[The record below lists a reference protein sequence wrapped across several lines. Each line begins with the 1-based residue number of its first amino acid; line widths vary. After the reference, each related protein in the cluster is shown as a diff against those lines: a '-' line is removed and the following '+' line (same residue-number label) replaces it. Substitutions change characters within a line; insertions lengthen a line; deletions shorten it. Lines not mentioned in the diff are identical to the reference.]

1 MHIKV
6 FKLPVRNSISI
17 YFPIIFVFTA
27 NQCHWLHNTKL
38 RLLYHF
44 LLSLNCNLNQAQ
56 GMIVHK
62 SHFGATRVFS
72 FLFSR
77 FLDFL
82 LLRVVH
88 GEHIAEYYVLNSY
101 LAVPILH
108 YGTAKQTRTRKVVC
122 ASLHMLGE
130 NSPFVVFSCILN
142 TTFKVQIY
150 EKNIVPI
157 NCSLFVCRLFGV
169 HIFILYIHPSQS
181 AGDRGDTRKS
191 AIFSERR

>member
-1 MHIKV
+1 MGPKGP
-6 FKLPVRNSISI
+6 F
-17 YFPIIFVFTA
+17 F
-27 NQCHWLHNTKL
+27 
-38 RLLYHF
+38 
-44 LLSLNCNLNQAQ
+44 
-56 GMIVHK
+56 
-62 SHFGATRVFS
+62 FS
-72 FLFSR
+72 FFLGFS
-77 FLDFL
+77 LSP
-82 LLRVVH
+82 VVN
-88 GEHIAEYYVLNSY
+88 GEHTAEYYVLNSY

-181 AGDRGDTRKS
+181 AGDRGNTRKS
-191 AIFSERR
+191 VIFTKPADRINISHRTIFAAF

>member
-62 SHFGATRVFS
+62 SHFGLSWKAGQIGPQGS
-72 FLFSR
+72 FFLLFFSR
-77 FLDFL
+77 FLALACREWWTYSWILCTQLVLGSANTALWHCKTDTYEKSGVCKSAHAWGKLTFCSFL
-82 LLRVVH
+82 LH
-88 GEHIAEYYVLNSY
+88 FKYY
-101 LAVPILH
+101 
-108 YGTAKQTRTRKVVC
+108 
-122 ASLHMLGE
+122 
-130 NSPFVVFSCILN
+130 F
-142 TTFKVQIY
+142 
-150 EKNIVPI
+150 
-157 NCSLFVCRLFGV
+157 
-169 HIFILYIHPSQS
+169 
-181 AGDRGDTRKS
+181 
-191 AIFSERR
+191 